1 MSTRGI
7 RNNNPANIR
16 RGCNWKGLAETQT
29 DRDFCQFVT
38 MTWGVRALLV
48 TLRTYVVK
56 HHLHTVREIITR
68 WAPPSDGN
76 NTEKYIEFV
85 ENVLFQSV
93 YYFAKDKDEP
103 IRLTLRA
110 MDFKP
115 EFQHSKCI
123 LYLWAKAMCK
133 AESGYKLDYG
143 VYLFALHLM

>member
-16 RGCNWKGLAETQT
+16 HGCTWRGLAEKQT
-29 DRDFCQFVT
+29 DREFCQFVT
-38 MTWGVRALLV
+38 MTWGLRALLV

-85 ENVLFQSV
+85 EKAVRDID
-93 YYFAKDKDEP
+93 AP
-103 IRLTLRA
+103 IILTLQA

-115 EFQHSKCI
+115 EFQHSECI
-123 LYLWAKAMCK
+123 LYLIARAMCK
-133 AESGYKLDYG
+133 IESGYNLDYG
-143 VYLFALHLM
+143 VYLLALHLM

>member
-16 RGCNWKGLAETQT
+16 RGCNWKGLAEKQT
-29 DRDFCQFVT
+29 DKEFCQFVT

-48 TLRTYVVK
+48 TLRTYVK
-56 HHLHTVREIITR
+56 KYNLHTVREIITR

-85 ENVLFQSV
+85 EKAVREID
-93 YYFAKDKDEP
+93 AP
-103 IRLTLRA
+103 ITLSLKE
-110 MDFKP
+110 MDFYK
-115 EFQHSKCI
+115 EWQHSECI

-133 AESGYKLDYG
+133 IESGYNLDYG
-143 VYLFALHLM
+143 VYLFAIHLM

>member
-16 RGCNWKGLAETQT
+16 RGCNWKGLTKVQT
-29 DRDFCQFVT
+29 DKEFCQFNT

-85 ENVLFQSV
+85 EK
-93 YYFAKDKDEP
+93 AIRDIDTP
-103 IRLTLRA
+103 IILTLQA

-115 EFQHSKCI
+115 EFQHSECI
-123 LYLWAKAMCK
+123 LYLIARAMCK
-133 AESGYKLDYG
+133 IESGYNLEYG
-143 VYLFALHLM
+143 YYLNALYLM

>member
-1 MSTRGI
+1 MKTRGI

-16 RGCNWKGLAETQT
+16 KGCNWQGLAKTQT
-29 DRDFCQFVT
+29 DREFCQFVT

-85 ENVLFQSV
+85 EKAVRNI
-93 YYFAKDKDEP
+93 DTP
-103 IRLTLRA
+103 IILTLQA
-110 MDFKP
+110 MDFKQ
-115 EFQHSKCI
+115 EFQHSECI
-123 LYLWAKAMCK
+123 LYLIAKAMCK
-133 AESGYKLDYG
+133 IESKYILSYDM
-143 VYLFALHLM
+143 YLNALYLM

>member
-16 RGCNWKGLAETQT
+16 RGCNWKGLAEKQT
-29 DRDFCQFVT
+29 DKEFCQFVT

-48 TLRTYVVK
+48 TLRTYVRK
-56 HHLHTVREIITR
+56 YHLHTVREIITR

-85 ENVLFQSV
+85 EKAVREI
-93 YYFAKDKDEP
+93 DTP
-103 IRLTLRA
+103 IILTLQA

-115 EFQHSKCI
+115 EFQHSECI
-123 LYLWAKAMCK
+123 LYLIAKAMCK
-133 AESGYKLDYG
+133 IESDYNLDYG

>member
-16 RGCNWKGLAETQT
+16 RGCNWKGLIRQQK

-56 HHLHTVREIITR
+56 HHLRTVREIITR

-76 NTEKYIEFV
+76 NTEKYIKFV
-85 ENVLFQSV
+85 EDAIKQD
-93 YYFAKDKDEP
+93 YIP
-103 IRLTLRA
+103 ITLSLA
-110 MDFKP
+110 AIDFDVRY
-115 EFQHSKCI
+115 QHSECL
-123 LYLWAKAMCK
+123 LYLITRAMCK
-133 AESGYKLDYG
+133 IESRYNLSYDM
-143 VYLFALHLM
+143 YLNAIYLM

>member
-1 MSTRGI
+1 MNTRGI

-16 RGCNWKGLAETQT
+16 RGCNWKGLIRQQK
-29 DRDFCQFVT
+29 DREFCRFVT

-85 ENVLFQSV
+85 EKAVR
-93 YYFAKDKDEP
+93 DIDTP
-103 IRLTLRA
+103 IILTLQA
-110 MDFKP
+110 MDFKQ
-115 EFQHSKCI
+115 EFQHSECI
-123 LYLWAKAMCK
+123 LYLIARAMCK
-133 AESGYKLDYG
+133 IESGYILRYDM
-143 VYLFALHLM
+143 YLNAFYLM

>member
-16 RGCNWKGLAETQT
+16 RGCNWKGLTKTQT
-29 DRDFCQFVT
+29 DREFCQFTT
-38 MTWGVRALLV
+38 MTWGVRALLI

-76 NTEKYIEFV
+76 NTEKYIETI
-85 ENVLFQSV
+85 EDVLNYKCPKV
-93 YYFAKDKDEP
+93 T
-103 IRLTLRA
+103 LTLQT

-115 EFQHSKCI
+115 EFQHSECI
-123 LYLWAKAMCK
+123 LYLIAKEMCK
-133 AESGYKLDYG
+133 IESGYNLDYSY
-143 VYLFALHLM
+143 YLNALHLM

>member
-1 MSTRGI
+1 MKTRGI

-16 RGCNWKGLAETQT
+16 RGCNWKGLVRQQK
-29 DRDFCQFVT
+29 DREFCEFVT

-85 ENVLFQSV
+85 EK
-93 YYFAKDKDEP
+93 AIRDIDTP
-103 IRLTLRA
+103 IILTLQA
-110 MDFKP
+110 MDFKQ
-115 EFQHSKCI
+115 EFQQSECI
-123 LYLWAKAMCK
+123 LYLIARAMCK
-133 AESGYKLDYG
+133 IESGYILKYDM
-143 VYLFALHLM
+143 YLNALYLM

>member
-16 RGCNWKGLAETQT
+16 RGCNWKGLAERQT
-29 DRDFCQFVT
+29 DKEFCQFTT

-48 TLRTYVVK
+48 TLRTYVK
-56 HHLHTVREIITR
+56 KYNLHTIREIITR

-76 NTEKYIEFV
+76 NTEKYIEFIEKAV
-85 ENVLFQSV
+85 REIDAS
-93 YYFAKDKDEP
+93 
-103 IRLTLRA
+103 ITLSLEE
-110 MDFKP
+110 MDFYK
-115 EFQHSKCI
+115 ELQHSECI

-133 AESGYKLDYG
+133 IESGYNLDYG

>member
-16 RGCNWKGLAETQT
+16 RGCNWKGLIRQQK
-29 DRDFCQFVT
+29 DREFCQFVT

-68 WAPPSDGN
+68 WAPPSDRN

-85 ENVLFQSV
+85 EKAVRNI
-93 YYFAKDKDEP
+93 DTP
-103 IRLTLRA
+103 IILTLQA

-115 EFQHSKCI
+115 EFQHSECI
-123 LYLWAKAMCK
+123 LYLIAKAMCK
-133 AESGYKLDYG
+133 VESGYNLSYETY
-143 VYLFALHLM
+143 VCAFVLM

>member
-16 RGCNWKGLAETQT
+16 RGCNWKGLIRQQK
-29 DRDFCQFVT
+29 DREFCQFVT

-48 TLRTYVVK
+48 TLRTYVIK

-85 ENVLFQSV
+85 EKAVR
-93 YYFAKDKDEP
+93 DIDTP
-103 IRLTLRA
+103 IILTLQA

-115 EFQHSKCI
+115 EFQHSECI
-123 LYLWAKAMCK
+123 LYLIAKAMCK
-133 AESGYKLDYG
+133 VESGYNLSYET
-143 VYLFALHLM
+143 YICALVLM

>member
-16 RGCNWKGLAETQT
+16 RGCNWKGLSKTQT
-29 DRDFCQFVT
+29 DREFCQFET

-85 ENVLFQSV
+85 EKAISEI
-93 YYFAKDKDEP
+93 DIP
-103 IRLTLRA
+103 IALSLKEL
-110 MDFKP
+110 DFHKTC
-115 EFQHSKCI
+115 QHSNCF
-123 LYLWAKAMCK
+123 LYLWVKAMCK
-133 AESGYKLDYG
+133 IESGYNLDYG
-143 VYLFALHLM
+143 VYLSALLLM

>member
-16 RGCNWKGLAETQT
+16 RGCKWKGLAEKQT
-29 DRDFCQFVT
+29 DKEFCQFTT

-76 NTEKYIEFV
+76 NTEAYIKFV
-85 ENVLFQSV
+85 EKEINEIDAPISLKLHEYDFYEKYQHSECVLFIM
-93 YYFAKDKDEP
+93 A
-103 IRLTLRA
+103 R
-110 MDFKP
+110 
-115 EFQHSKCI
+115 
-123 LYLWAKAMCK
+123 AMCK
-133 AESGYKLDYG
+133 IESGYNLEYG
-143 VYLFALHLM
+143 YYLNALSLM

>member
-16 RGCNWKGLAETQT
+16 RGCAWKGLAEKQT
-29 DRDFCQFVT
+29 DREFCQFVT

-85 ENVLFQSV
+85 EKAIREMDV
-93 YYFAKDKDEP
+93 P
-103 IRLTLRA
+103 ISLSLEE
-110 MDFKP
+110 MDFYK
-115 EFQHSKCI
+115 EWQHSKYI

-133 AESGYKLDYG
+133 VESGYNLDYG

>member
-16 RGCNWKGLAETQT
+16 LGCNWKGLAEKQT
-29 DRDFCQFVT
+29 DKEFCQFTT

-56 HHLHTVREIITR
+56 YHLHTVREIITR

-85 ENVLFQSV
+85 EDGIKNIEATK
-93 YYFAKDKDEP
+93 YM
-103 IRLTLRA
+103 TLQKV
-110 MDFKP
+110 DFKL
-115 EFQHSKCI
+115 EFQHSECI

-133 AESGYKLDYG
+133 MESGYDLSYG
-143 VYLFALHLM
+143 TYLFGLQLM